1 LHYFA
6 LPVVAPVV
14 DGMSP
19 PDAGLLL
26 EPELAPAASI
36 GGPWRASEDFFV
48 FFFVVVF
55 VPLIELLIEPF
66 MDELPR
72 GFGVPPALAV

>member
-14 DGMSP
+14 DGMSAP
-19 PDAGLLL
+19 EAGLPL

-36 GGPWRASEDFFV
+36 GGPWRASEDFLT
-48 FFFVVVF
+48 FFVVVF
-55 VPLIELLIEPF
+55 VPLIEPLVELFI
-66 MDELPR
+66 DELPS